1 MHMTGRL
8 NNCCGSLGLWVG
20 LALQP
25 GMHGS
30 CLPLQ
35 CSPETPVATKAHH
48 LPPIRQTRQAPKI
61 ELPSLGETLA

>member
-8 NNCCGSLGLWVG
+8 NNCRGSLGLWVG

-25 GMHGS
+25 GMHRS
-30 CLPLQ
+30 YLPLQ
-35 CSPETPVATKAHH
+35 CSPEIPVATKAHH
-48 LPPIRQTRQAPKI
+48 PPLIQQARQAPKT